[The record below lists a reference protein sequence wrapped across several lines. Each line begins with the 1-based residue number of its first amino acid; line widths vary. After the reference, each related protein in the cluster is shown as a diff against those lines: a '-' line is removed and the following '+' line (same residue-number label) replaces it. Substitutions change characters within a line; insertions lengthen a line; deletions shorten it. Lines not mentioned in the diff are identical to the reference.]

1 MQMHRQMQLNLK
13 RVPYP
18 CPKYPQPQA
27 PRADTKCNRWADLTC
42 NKLMKGDDLMQRN
55 QFGNI
60 RKLPSGRYQVRY
72 VDQSG
77 ERVSAR
83 GLNGKAL
90 TFDDYKAARLH
101 LIHLQSDTSRGI
113 DPYASAPI
121 SADTLYQRVEMYL
134 DPRSGSRLGSEPLR
148 ASTARNYRRLADDY
162 LFKQIDGFCLAQM
175 PLTAITR
182 NDVRRWH
189 SLILA
194 TCTPKQIEIKSRA
207 HPARTWAQ
215 SMNISTSMHGRISPD
230 LISAWIKAGAP
241 MIKNYK
247 DVGSGSVQ
255 LAQAYRLLRAIFN
268 VAIDDQIITDNPCRI
283 KGAGTPRHSERPT
296 VTAEQIAQLA
306 NAVPKRYQ
314 MLVILAPYSS
324 IRSSE
329 LLGLQRKHINE
340 LHSFIRVEQQLSNY
354 ASDLNLFAPPKTDAG
369 VRDVP
374 ITRELMSALVNHI
387 DQFVTDPSPEALI
400 FTTSTGLPLFKGRKS
415 WFVTAK
421 RRLDLDYLHFHDL
434 RHTGQSLALANGATI
449 KDLQRR
455 AGQASEAAARIY
467 LHGNK
472 ARDKEIAELL
482 SGDINQTLSMVR
494 ANA

>member
-1 MQMHRQMQLNLK
+1 
-13 RVPYP
+13 
-18 CPKYPQPQA
+18 
-27 PRADTKCNRWADLTC
+27 
-42 NKLMKGDDLMQRN
+42 MKGDESMQRN

-60 RKLPSGRYQVRY
+60 RKLPSGRFQVRY
-72 VDQSG
+72 INQSG
-77 ERVSAR
+77 DRVSAR
-83 GLNGKAL
+83 GIDGKAL
-90 TFDDYKAARLH
+90 TFNDLKSARLH
-101 LIHLQSDTSRGI
+101 LVHLQSDTSRGI
-113 DPYASAPI
+113 NPYASAPI
-121 SADTLYQRVEMYL
+121 SADTLAQRVEMYL
-134 DPRSGSRLGSEPLR
+134 DPLSGSRLGCTPLR
-148 ASTARNYRRLADDY
+148 ASTARNYRRLADSY
-162 LFKQIDGFCLAQM
+162 LFKQIDGLCLAQM
-175 PLTAITR
+175 PITSITR

-194 TCTPKQIEIKSRA
+194 SCTPRQIEIRSRA
-207 HPARTWAQ
+207 HPARTWAR
-215 SMNISTSMHGRISPD
+215 SRGILTAMHGRVDPD

-255 LAQAYRLLRAIFN
+255 LAQAYRLLRAICN
-268 VAIDDQIITDNPCRI
+268 VAIEDQIITENPCRI

-306 NAVPKRYQ
+306 NAVPARYQ
-314 MLVILAPYSS
+314 MLVTLAPYSS

-329 LLGLQRKHINE
+329 LLGLQRKHIIE
-340 LHSFIRVEQQLSNY
+340 LHSYIRVEQQLTNY
-354 ASDLNLFAPPKTDAG
+354 ASDGQLFTPPKTDAG

-400 FTTSTGLPLFKGRKS
+400 FTTSTRLPLFKGRKS

-421 RRLDLDYLHFHDL
+421 RRLGLDHLHFHDL

-455 AGQASEAAARIY
+455 AGQKSEAAARIY

-472 ARDKEIAELL
+472 ARDKETAELL
-482 SGDINQTLSMVR
+482 STDINQTLSMLKGWY
-494 ANA
+494 

>member
-1 MQMHRQMQLNLK
+1 
-13 RVPYP
+13 
-18 CPKYPQPQA
+18 
-27 PRADTKCNRWADLTC
+27 
-42 NKLMKGDDLMQRN
+42 MKGVGLMQRN

-60 RKLPSGRYQVRY
+60 RKLTSGRYQVRY
-72 VDQSG
+72 IDQSG
-77 ERVSAR
+77 ERISAR
-83 GLNGKAL
+83 ALNGKAL
-90 TFDDYKAARLH
+90 TFDTYKAARLH

-113 DPYASAPI
+113 DPYASVPM
-121 SADTLYQRVEMYL
+121 SADTLIQRVELYL
-134 DPRSGSRLGSEPLR
+134 DPRSGSRLGSTPLR

-162 LFKQIDGFCLAQM
+162 LFRQIDGFCLAQM
-175 PLTAITR
+175 QLTAITR

-194 TCTPKQIEIKSRA
+194 SCTPRQIEIKSKA
-207 HPARTWAQ
+207 HPARTWAR
-215 SMNISTSMHGRISPD
+215 SMGITTSMHGRISPE
-230 LISAWIKAGAP
+230 LITAWIKADAP
-241 MIKNYK
+241 MIKSYK

-268 VAIDDQIITDNPCRI
+268 VAIDDQLITDNPCRI
-283 KGAGTPRHSERPT
+283 KGAGTPHHSERPT
-296 VTAEQIAQLA
+296 VSPEQIAALA

-314 MLVILAPYSS
+314 LLVILAPYSS

-329 LLGLQRKHINE
+329 LLGLQRKHIIE

-354 ASDLNLFAPPKTDAG
+354 ASDEHLFTPPKTDAG

-374 ITRELMSALVNHI
+374 ITRELMSALVDHI
-387 DQFVTDPSPEALI
+387 DQFVSDPSPDALI
-400 FTTSTGLPLFKGRKS
+400 FTTSSGLPLFRGRKS

-421 RRLDLDYLHFHDL
+421 RRLGLDHLHFHDL

-467 LHGNK
+467 LHGNQT
-472 ARDKEIAELL
+472 RDREIAESLAPE
-482 SGDINQTLSMVR
+482 ITQTLSMR
-494 ANA
+494 HLG